1 MRVLRKFYL
10 LMINKVTFQNSSRGV
25 INKLRVFIL
34 RKIFNNVGN
43 NVKIINDIIWNR
55 RNDNF

>member
-1 MRVLRKFYL
+1 
-10 LMINKVTFQNSSRGV
+10 MINKVTFQNSSRGV